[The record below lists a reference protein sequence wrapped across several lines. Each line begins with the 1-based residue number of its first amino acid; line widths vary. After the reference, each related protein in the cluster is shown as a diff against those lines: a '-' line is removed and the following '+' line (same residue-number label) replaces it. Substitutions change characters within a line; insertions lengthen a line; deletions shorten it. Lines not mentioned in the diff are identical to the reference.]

1 MTILADATASIIQQ
15 RILCGSVCITPCLSA
30 DLTGDL
36 LVVAFRQVTFRH
48 CVTLW
53 VMAL

>member
-1 MTILADATASIIQQ
+1 
-15 RILCGSVCITPCLSA
+15 
-30 DLTGDL
+30 LTGDL

-53 VMAL
+53 VMALWWVPWPWFLADCCLCTFHSYPFFPFSA